1 MGYYTG
7 DGIVTS
13 GGSTPS
19 SGGSFSLPRFG
30 ARGFLKKIT
39 RTTVRKFPGVSL
51 GTAQGKTGTNNMV
64 ARVAEEYDTA
74 AGYYYDVLFPDCS
87 GSTTGYQYSQI
98 GDSNLYELV
107 KTETIVT
114 VTVDSNIQKL

>member
-19 SGGSFSLPRFG
+19 SGGSYSLPRYG
-30 ARGFLKKIT
+30 GRGFLKKMT

-51 GTAQGKTGTNNMV
+51 DTAQGKTGTNNMV
-64 ARVAEEYDTA
+64 ARAAWESDTN
-74 AGYYYDVLFPDCS
+74 GYFYDVIFPDCS

-107 KTETIVT
+107 KTETTVS
-114 VTVDSNIQKL
+114 VTVDTNIQSL